1 MIERMGMLFRRF
13 MVHVTA
19 DRRKFS
25 ILCALLALGLLFWA
39 RIIVIKN
46 LPRTA
51 LAEDGVAAAVAP
63 AGSENSVTSEN
74 TAHVV
79 RTVML
84 DVVPPRDPFTLSEEW
99 FPKNEEPASVSSDG
113 PKLRSTSSEDP
124 EQAISRLRLEAVMQG
139 SPLAVISGRT
149 YRPGDWIEVDGL
161 KFVLVEVHRRSV
173 MLEHAGRHFEL
184 RLNGPGT

>member
-1 MIERMGMLFRRF
+1 MIERMGMLFRRL
-13 MVHVTA
+13 MIQLTA

-25 ILCALLALGLLFWA
+25 VLCALLVLGLLFWA

-51 LAEDGVAAAVAP
+51 LAEDGIAAVDEHAESENSS
-63 AGSENSVTSEN
+63 GSENS
-74 TAHVV
+74 AHTV

-84 DVVPPRDPFTLSEEW
+84 DSVPARDPFTLSGIW
-99 FPKNEEPASVSSDG
+99 FPKNEEPALVSSDG
-113 PKLRSTSSEDP
+113 PKLSRTSSEDP

-149 YRPGDWIEVDGL
+149 YRPGDWVEVDGL
-161 KFVLVEVHRRSV
+161 KFVLLEVQRRSV
-173 MLEHAGRHFEL
+173 LLEHGGRHFEL